1 MKAEIRITPDREET
15 CLYLKGETATF
26 TIEVRKNGR
35 PVKSGQLRVLIGQDG
50 GPVKTTVQTFDLA
63 VSGNPLKVP
72 ARMEKPCFCLCQA
85 WYEGAYGERTVYYRT
100 EAQIADPLENKL
112 FPGAPLKASPAAQ
125 PADPPP
131 PADFDAFWKE
141 TLHKARA
148 LPEDMKLE
156 KLPQYCRPDAEY
168 YKFSM
173 NSFNGDRVH
182 GFLGVPT
189 GKGPFPVIAM
199 FPGKGPAASEPIDCG
214 LTALGCITVEFN
226 VHKYPIP
233 ATPEES
239 KQKMLEYARSHGVED
254 YWNVGIAHREKFHFY
269 SVLPGFCR
277 VLDHVC
283 REYPWDKRH
292 LVLEGSSQGGWMTL
306 CMAALYRDRV
316 SAAYAGVP
324 SVGFSSRMQVRMKRK
339 IPPYFEADYFAPKI
353 KAPILVA
360 AGLRDTSCQAD
371 VISAMFTL
379 IGSADKTLE
388 TDNGIHMGAPQ
399 RYERKRAFVLRAL
412 GISAQRP
419 VRIPETNNG
428 LTAVRGDMLHRYYL
442 KKYQALDRKRAAR
455 LAEVRSREDAE
466 KYIAEIREKL
476 KRIFGPMTP
485 VKPIRPQITGRLS
498 TEKLQIDK
506 VLFQSRPGY
515 YVTALFYRPKTFRG
529 KLPGVLFL
537 CGHSEEGKHSNTY
550 QRVPQSLALRGFG
563 VLAVD
568 PYGQGER
575 CEHGGGAAAEHNHFG
590 QRLALLGEFFGT
602 WRLHDALTSLEY
614 LKSRPEIDPAKLG
627 VTGCSGGGTMTS
639 YLNAFSP
646 DLFMAAPVCSM
657 TRLTC
662 NLENE
667 ITADCEQNPPGFR
680 AMGLDEDDFLLAQAP
695 RPVMFGVQ
703 DNDFFD
709 PRGTLKMY
717 QSIQKFYRL
726 FGKADSVKY
735 SLGQGD
741 HAYSVFHQR
750 EVGAFF
756 AGLAGA
762 EAVGNDDDIRL
773 FKAKELFCTPEGS
786 VWKLPDAHSTEQIL
800 ADLLRHRKNDPGKEY
815 GRLPAELDAAH
826 IPVPVWR
833 KGIHQY
839 LAPLGIQVS
848 RFVIQTEPGIE
859 VTLKTFGKEIEK
871 RFPTGETAVI
881 FLPENDGLQE
891 TDLRDFHENPQ
902 NFYLLEVR
910 GCGESRPCQAE
921 SDLSGLFGMMYPACG
936 RMLGEE
942 FLHGQVRDVIAVL
955 KLLKTRGCRET
966 VLIAEGSMCTVAEA
980 AAERSPVTVRLK
992 TRNPSPGR
1000 KKYLLDPKAVL
1011 PAAHLLFER

>member
-1 MKAEIRITPDREET
+1 
-15 CLYLKGETATF
+15 
-26 TIEVRKNGR
+26 
-35 PVKSGQLRVLIGQDG
+35 
-50 GPVKTTVQTFDLA
+50 
-63 VSGNPLKVP
+63 
-72 ARMEKPCFCLCQA
+72 
-85 WYEGAYGERTVYYRT
+85 
-100 EAQIADPLENKL
+100 
-112 FPGAPLKASPAAQ
+112 
-125 PADPPP
+125 
-131 PADFDAFWKE
+131 
-141 TLHKARA
+141 
-148 LPEDMKLE
+148 
-156 KLPQYCRPDAEY
+156 
-168 YKFSM
+168 
-173 NSFNGDRVH
+173 
-182 GFLGVPT
+182 
-189 GKGPFPVIAM
+189 
-199 FPGKGPAASEPIDCG
+199 
-214 LTALGCITVEFN
+214 
-226 VHKYPIP
+226 
-233 ATPEES
+233 
-239 KQKMLEYARSHGVED
+239 
-254 YWNVGIAHREKFHFY
+254 
-269 SVLPGFCR
+269 
-277 VLDHVC
+277 
-283 REYPWDKRH
+283 
-292 LVLEGSSQGGWMTL
+292 
-306 CMAALYRDRV
+306 
-316 SAAYAGVP
+316 
-324 SVGFSSRMQVRMKRK
+324 
-339 IPPYFEADYFAPKI
+339 
-353 KAPILVA
+353 
-360 AGLRDTSCQAD
+360 
-371 VISAMFTL
+371 
-379 IGSADKTLE
+379 
-388 TDNGIHMGAPQ
+388 IHMGAPQ

-419 VRIPETNNG
+419 VRIPKTNNG

-442 KKYQALDRKRAAR
+442 KKYQALDRKRTAR
-455 LAEVRSREDAE
+455 LAEVKSREDAE

-476 KRIFGPMTP
+476 KRIFGPMPP
-485 VKPIRPQITGRLS
+485 VKPIRPQITGRLA

-537 CGHSEEGKHSNTY
+537 CGHSAEGKHGSNY

-657 TRLTC
+657 TRLTS

-695 RPVMFGVQ
+695 RPVMLGVQ

-717 QSIQKFYRL
+717 QSLQKFYRL

-773 FKAKELFCTPEGS
+773 FKAEELFCTPEGS
-786 VWKLPDAHSTEQIL
+786 VWKLPDARSSKQIL
-800 ADLLRHRKNDPGKEY
+800 ADLLKLRKDDPGKDH
-815 GRLPAELDAAH
+815 GTLPAGLDSSR
-826 IPVPVWR
+826 IPVPTYR

-839 LAPLGIQVS
+839 LAPLEIQAS
-848 RFVIQTEPGIE
+848 RFMIETEPGIE
-859 VTLKTFGKEIEK
+859 VTLKKLGKDIEK
-871 RFPTGETAVI
+871 RFPSGETAVI
-881 FLPENDGLQE
+881 FLPEADGLRE
-891 TDLRDFHENPQ
+891 TDLRDYHANPQ

-910 GCGESRPCQAE
+910 GCGECRPCPVE
-921 SDLSGLFGMMYPACG
+921 SDLDCLFAALYPAYS
-936 RMLGEE
+936 RMLGEP

-955 KLLKTRGCRET
+955 KLLKKHGCREV
-966 VLIAEGSMCTVAEA
+966 VLIAEGAMCAVAEA
-980 AAERSPVTVRLK
+980 AAERSPVTLRLK
-992 TRNPSPGR
+992 LRNPSIGR